1 MKRSKFIFSI
11 LLTLISCNSLIYASE
26 LPTNINNTQVIPVAT
41 YEDNTF
47 FPVRILNDLLGHKLS
62 WDPATKSTVLQSA
75 DLTVALSVNNTEIL
89 VNQVPVTLSKAPKL
103 IDNVLYAP
111 AEFWS
116 KVFNL
121 HVSLQDNE
129 FILTPIEEPTIPPNK
144 TEIPKPEETEKPVQQ
159 TILPLFEGS
168 NTYYT
173 GQQLIIRLDEN
184 PSTGYVWQVTFP
196 EGLQVISDHFVP
208 NKPEVADSPGEH
220 SWVIKATKDGTYTM
234 EFKKLRPSTPDSV
247 IDTKTFKLKAK
258 PTTALQN

>member
-1 MKRSKFIFSI
+1 MKRSKFIFPI

-26 LPTNINNTQVIPVAT
+26 LPTNINNTQVVPTAT

-75 DLTVALSVNNTEIL
+75 DLTVSLSVNNTEIL

-116 KVFNL
+116 KAFSL

-129 FILTPIEEPTIPPNK
+129 FILIPTEEPTIPPNK
-144 TEIPKPEETEKPVQQ
+144 TETPKQEETEKTVQQ

-173 GQQLIIRLDEN
+173 GQQLIIRLNEN

>member
-1 MKRSKFIFSI
+1 M
-11 LLTLISCNSLIYASE
+11 LA
-26 LPTNINNTQVIPVAT
+26 
-41 YEDNTF
+41 
-47 FPVRILNDLLGHKLS
+47 
-62 WDPATKSTVLQSA
+62 
-75 DLTVALSVNNTEIL
+75 
-89 VNQVPVTLSKAPKL
+89 
-103 IDNVLYAP
+103 
-111 AEFWS
+111 
-116 KVFNL
+116 
-121 HVSLQDNE
+121 
-129 FILTPIEEPTIPPNK
+129 PIEEPTIPPNK
-144 TEIPKPEETEKPVQQ
+144 TETPKPEETEKPVQQ

>member
-1 MKRSKFIFSI
+1 MKRSKFIFPI

-26 LPTNINNTQVIPVAT
+26 LPTNINNTQVIPATT

-62 WDPATKSTVLQSA
+62 WDSATKSTVLQSA

-116 KVFNL
+116 KAFSL

-129 FILTPIEEPTIPPNK
+129 FILIPTEEPTIPPNK
-144 TEIPKPEETEKPVQQ
+144 TETPKQEETEKTVQQ

>member
-1 MKRSKFIFSI
+1 MKRSKFIFPI

-26 LPTNINNTQVIPVAT
+26 LPTNINNTQVVPAAT

-75 DLTVALSVNNTEIL
+75 DLTVSLSVNNTEIL

-116 KVFNL
+116 KAFSL

-129 FILTPIEEPTIPPNK
+129 FILIPTEEPTIPPNK
-144 TEIPKPEETEKPVQQ
+144 TETPKQEETEKTVQQ

-173 GQQLIIRLDEN
+173 GQQLIIRLNEN
-184 PSTGYVWQVTFP
+184 PSTGYVWQVTFS